1 MNKTSLWIVVAVTAA
16 WIGFM
21 LGYSMSAHTG
31 AKATVAG
38 APAVESGSVGGSA
51 NTPAAGGYGGGAKAP
66 AAGGGYGGGAKA
78 PAVGGYGGSKRPA
91 AGGYG
96 K

>member
-1 MNKTSLWIVVAVTAA
+1 MNKTSLWIVVVIAAA
-16 WIGFM
+16 WIGFL

-31 AKATVAG
+31 SKRMELG
-38 APAVESGSVGGSA
+38 
-51 NTPAAGGYGGGAKAP
+51 TPAGGYGGP
-66 AAGGGYGGGAKA
+66 ATGGYGSSPK
-78 PAVGGYGGSKRPA
+78 PA

>member
-1 MNKTSLWIVVAVTAA
+1 MSKPSLWIVVVVVAA

-31 AKATVAG
+31 AKPAQAG
-38 APAVESGSVGGSA
+38 
-51 NTPAAGGYGGGAKAP
+51 TPAAASGGYGGGT
-66 AAGGGYGGGAKA
+66 
-78 PAVGGYGGSKRPA
+78 RPA

-96 K
+96 R

>member
-1 MNKTSLWIVVAVTAA
+1 MNKTSLWIVVVVTAA

-31 AKATVAG
+31 AKPAQAAAPSAASGGYGSG
-38 APAVESGSVGGSA
+38 AKPSSS
-51 NTPAAGGYGGGAKAP
+51 GGYGGGAK
-66 AAGGGYGGGAKA
+66 
-78 PAVGGYGGSKRPA
+78 PA

-96 K
+96 R

>member
-1 MNKTSLWIVVAVTAA
+1 MNKTSLWIVVVVTAT

-31 AKATVAG
+31 AKPAVSA
-38 APAVESGSVGGSA
+38 APAAES
-51 NTPAAGGYGGGAKAP
+51 GGYGGGA
-66 AAGGGYGGGAKA
+66 
-78 PAVGGYGGSKRPA
+78 RPA

-96 K
+96 R

>member
-1 MNKTSLWIVVAVTAA
+1 MNKTSLWIVVVVTAA

-31 AKATVAG
+31 AKPAVAG
-38 APAVESGSVGGSA
+38 APAADS
-51 NTPAAGGYGGGAKAP
+51 GGYGA
-66 AAGGGYGGGAKA
+66 
-78 PAVGGYGGSKRPA
+78 SKRPA

-96 K
+96 R

>member
-1 MNKTSLWIVVAVTAA
+1 MNRTGLWIVVAVTAA
-16 WIGFM
+16 WIGFL

-31 AKATVAG
+31 AKPAVAG
-38 APAVESGSVGGSA
+38 APA
-51 NTPAAGGYGGGAKAP
+51 AAS
-66 AAGGGYGGGAKA
+66 
-78 PAVGGYGGSKRPA
+78 GGYGGSARPA